1 MNRRVFVLIFP
12 LVLLLGVFVAGIEIH
27 PAHALTGGSP
37 IVCIVDPG
45 SVSATPITNGCPSGA
60 NSFTGPPTTDVT
72 SGKAQLRV
80 NVDVNNTA
88 PMNGWDIILI
98 SDPTVLKPFDVDLST
113 NTVGLAGDSISTLC
127 IATNSIIGSCGSQA
141 VTQQGGLELGLGGSV
156 FSPANATGV
165 LFTAIYDIVGNVVA
179 GATSSI
185 SFLAGCGVATSI
197 PPTCI
202 TLTSGGSA
210 AVKVSGVFTATY
222 ATSAAATTPFWTFS
236 SPTTTAQVVVGGS
249 TPGLS
254 VTINAFNTFTCGGV
268 GCVGIVAKAA
278 PQIGQPTT

>member
-45 SVSATPITNGCPSGA
+45 SVSATPITNGCPTGNNA
-60 NSFTGPPTTDVT
+60 FTGPPTTDVT

-88 PMNGWDIILI
+88 PMNGFDIILI
-98 SDPTVLKPFDVDLST
+98 SDPTILKPFDVDLST
-113 NTVGLAGDSISTLC
+113 NTVGLGGDTISTLC

-141 VTQQGGLELGLGGSV
+141 VTQQGGLELGIGGAV

-165 LFTAIYDIVGNVVA
+165 LFTAIYDIVGNVA
-179 GATSSI
+179 SGTSSI
-185 SFLAGCGVATSI
+185 TFQTGCGVATSL

-210 AVKVSGVFTATY
+210 AVPIAGVFTATY
-222 ATSAAATTPFWTFS
+222 ATSAAATT
-236 SPTTTAQVVVGGS
+236 
-249 TPGLS
+249 
-254 VTINAFNTFTCGGV
+254 
-268 GCVGIVAKAA
+268 
-278 PQIGQPTT
+278 